1 MIFKLNE
8 NETVELKYSFRSA
21 IYFEQ
26 ISGHN
31 IDFNKLTAQDLL
43 NLFYSV
49 VIASLQKANK
59 PIITMLAFMDCI
71 DDYNGGDK
79 CIIDFSNWY
88 VDVMRKEF
96 ELLEST
102 QSENEKKEK
111 KPTKKNKD

>member
-1 MIFKLNE
+1 MKLKINGQD
-8 NETVELKYSFRSA
+8 VELVYSFRSA

-49 VIASLQKANK
+49 VIASLQKAK
-59 PIITMLAFMDCI
+59 LPIISMLDFLDVV
-71 DDYNGGDK
+71 DDNGGDK
-79 CIIDFSNWY
+79 TIIDFSNWY